1 MVFEADEESGSHHIY
16 HYLEKL
22 KPKIGEVGIVLAMD
36 ASCGGYDR
44 IWTTTTL
51 RGIVVG
57 IVTVKVLEEGVH
69 SGDASGVVPSSFRI
83 FR

>member
-1 MVFEADEESGSHHIY
+1 
-16 HYLEKL
+16 
-22 KPKIGEVGIVLAMD
+22 MD
-36 ASCGGYDR
+36 ASCGSYDR

-57 IVTVKVLEEGVH
+57 TVTVKVLEEGVH
-69 SGDASGVVPSSFRI
+69 SGESGVVPSSFRI